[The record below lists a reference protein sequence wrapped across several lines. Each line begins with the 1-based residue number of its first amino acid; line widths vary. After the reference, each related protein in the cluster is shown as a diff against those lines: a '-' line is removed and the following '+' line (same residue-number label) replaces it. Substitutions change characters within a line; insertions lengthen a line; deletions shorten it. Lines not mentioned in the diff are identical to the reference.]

1 MSGLFSTLGYYV
13 ENRRKLFEKH
23 DYIAFFFAKNFIDH
37 MNSENFPFLL
47 KKNDEHFPNAKLA
60 NVWKVKEFGTPLLLL
75 HLTKTLFLKAARTQ
89 ARTLRLHY
97 LFVVL
102 IYLTLSRFQ

>member
-1 MSGLFSTLGYYV
+1 MITS
-13 ENRRKLFEKH
+13 H
-23 DYIAFFFAKNFIDH
+23 FFLPKISLITRILRISRFY
-37 MNSENFPFLL
+37 L

>member
-1 MSGLFSTLGYYV
+1 MITS
-13 ENRRKLFEKH
+13 H
-23 DYIAFFFAKNFIDH
+23 FFAKISLITRILRISRFY
-37 MNSENFPFLL
+37 L
-47 KKNDEHFPNAKLA
+47 KKNAEHFPNAKLA
-60 NVWKVKEFGTPLLLL
+60 NVWKVKEFGTPLLL

>member
-1 MSGLFSTLGYYV
+1 MITS
-13 ENRRKLFEKH
+13 H
-23 DYIAFFFAKNFIDH
+23 FFAKNIIDH
-37 MNSENFPFLL
+37 SNSENFPFLF
-47 KKNDEHFPNAKLA
+47 KKNAEHFPNAKLA
-60 NVWKVKEFGTPLLLL
+60 NVWKVKEFGTPLLL

-89 ARTLRLHY
+89 ARILRLHY